1 MKLELNKFKLKQVLL
16 SAFVLLISFG
26 AAATATF
33 AWFTVNRNANLGN
46 SNISIDQSVES
57 YKLKYYEGNY
67 TTDDKGITKYTG
79 YQDYG
84 KISSCSYA
92 DEFEVMNDA
101 DKLWNITDMFPDTRY
116 TFAFELTISSDSQI
130 SRAGLAL
137 TKYKSTNYTATI
149 VEEDRLTMYKVNP
162 NNPEEVLGGI
172 YLSEAIN
179 IYAAG
184 MLKQDNKMDAAAL
197 NFLNGFE
204 LDDDDRTSPPLTD
217 VFTES
222 VIKSGDGSDFDGV
235 DLAYVNDS
243 SLSGKTIVVFFTI
256 EFSNDSETYYT
267 YSRRSGNDIYY
278 YKDTV
283 NGSSNCYQLLEF
295 SVTALSL
302 FAN

>member
-46 SNISIDQSVES
+46 SNISIDQSVED
-57 YKLKYYEGNY
+57 YTLKYYKGNY
-67 TTDDKGITKYTG
+67 TTEDGETKYTG

-84 KISSCSYA
+84 KISSCNYA
-92 DEFEVMNDA
+92 TEFVEMNDSGRE
-101 DKLWNITDMFPDTRY
+101 LWNITDMFPDTRY
-116 TFAFELTISSDSQI
+116 TFAFELTISSGSQI
-130 SRAGLAL
+130 SRAGLAI
-137 TKYKSTNYTATI
+137 TKYKSTNFTATSNP
-149 VEEDRLTMYKVNP
+149 EDRLTMYKVNP
-162 NNPEEVLGGI
+162 NNTEEVLGGI

-184 MLKQDNKMDAAAL
+184 MLKQDNASMDKASL

-204 LDDDDRTSPPLTD
+204 LGNRTKELQD
-217 VFTES
+217 VFRE
-222 VIKSGDGSDFDGV
+222 SGDGTGFDAV
-235 DLAYVNDS
+235 DLAYVNAP

-256 EFSNDSETYYT
+256 EFSNASDTYYT
-267 YSRRSGNDIYY
+267 YSHRDNNTNNIYY

-283 NGSSNCYQLLEF
+283 NGSSNCYQLLSF

>member
-46 SNISIDQSVES
+46 SNISIDQSIET

-67 TTDDKGITKYTG
+67 TTEDGKKKYTG

-84 KISSCSYA
+84 KISSCNYA
-92 DEFEVMNDA
+92 TEFVEMNDSA
-101 DKLWNITDMFPDTRY
+101 LELWNITDMFPDTRY
-116 TFAFELTISSDSQI
+116 TFAFELTISSGSQI

-179 IYAAG
+179 IYAGG
-184 MLKQDNKMDAAAL
+184 MLKQDDNSMNKASLD
-197 NFLNGFE
+197 FLNGFQLNNRPSLLE
-204 LDDDDRTSPPLTD
+204 D

-222 VIKSGDGSDFDGV
+222 VIKKGDGSDFDGV
-235 DLAYVNDS
+235 DLASVTDDS

-256 EFSNDSETYYT
+256 EFSNASDTYYT
-267 YSRRSGNDIYY
+267 YSRRSGNNIYY

-283 NGSSNCYQLLEF
+283 NGSSNCYQLLSF

>member
-46 SNISIDQSVES
+46 SNISIDQSIET

-67 TTDDKGITKYTG
+67 TTEDGKKKYTG

-84 KISSCSYA
+84 KISSCNYA
-92 DEFEVMNDA
+92 TEFVEMKDSA
-101 DKLWNITDMFPDTRY
+101 SELWRITDMFPDTRY
-116 TFAFELTISSDSQI
+116 TFAFELTISSGSQI
-130 SRAGLAL
+130 SRAGLAI
-137 TKYKSTNYTATI
+137 TEYTSTNETTTSVPAD
-149 VEEDRLTMYKVNP
+149 VLTMYKVDQSTG
-162 NNPEEVLGGI
+162 EVLGGI

-204 LDDDDRTSPPLTD
+204 LGNRNSTLDDK
-217 VFTES
+217 FKE
-222 VIKSGDGSDFDGV
+222 SGDGKNFNGV
-235 DLAYVNDS
+235 DLAFVTDDS

-256 EFSNDSETYYT
+256 EFSNAKDTYYT
-267 YSRRSGNDIYY
+267 YSHRSGNNIYY
-278 YKDTV
+278 YKDTE
-283 NGSSNCYQLLEF
+283 NGSSNCYQLLSF

>member
-46 SNISIDQSVES
+46 SNISIDQSVED
-57 YKLKYYEGNY
+57 YTLKYYKGNY
-67 TTDDKGITKYTG
+67 TSEDGNTKYTG
-79 YQDYG
+79 YQDYA
-84 KISSCSYA
+84 KISSCDYA
-92 DEFEVMNDA
+92 TEFVKMNDSA
-101 DKLWNITDMFPDTRY
+101 PELWNITDMFPDTRY
-116 TFAFELTISSDSQI
+116 TFAFELTISSGSQI

-137 TKYKSTNYTATI
+137 TKYSSKNYTATS
-149 VEEDRLTMYKVNP
+149 VAADRLTMYKVDQNTG
-162 NNPEEVLGGI
+162 EVLVNI

-179 IYAAG
+179 IYAGG
-184 MLKQDNKMDAAAL
+184 MLKQDNTSMNTASL
-197 NFLNGFE
+197 TFLKGFE
-204 LDDDDRTSPPLTD
+204 LGNTSKPLTD

-222 VIKSGDGSDFDGV
+222 GDGSNFNGV
-235 DLAYVNDS
+235 DLAFVTDDS

-256 EFSNDSETYYT
+256 EFSNASDTYYT
-267 YSRRSGNDIYY
+267 FSHRSGNDIYY

-283 NGSSNCYQLLEF
+283 NGSSNCYQLLSF

>member
-46 SNISIDQSVES
+46 SNISIDQSIET

-67 TTDDKGITKYTG
+67 TTEDGERKYTG

-84 KISSCSYA
+84 KISSCTYS
-92 DEFEVMNDA
+92 DFKEMSDDA
-101 DKLWNITDMFPDTRY
+101 PELWNIRDMFPDTRY
-116 TFAFELTISSDSQI
+116 TFAFELTISSGSQI
-130 SRAGLAL
+130 SRAGLAI
-137 TKYKSTNYTATI
+137 TEYKSTNTTATSNPA
-149 VEEDRLTMYKVNP
+149 DALTMYKVNP
-162 NNPEEVLGGI
+162 NNTEEVLGGI

-184 MLKQDNKMDAAAL
+184 MLKEDDTSMNTPSL

-204 LDDDDRTSPPLTD
+204 LDRSSPLRD
-217 VFTES
+217 KFDE
-222 VIKSGDGSDFDGV
+222 SGDGSNFNGV

-256 EFSNDSETYYT
+256 EFSNAKDTYYT
-267 YSRRSGNDIYY
+267 YSSRDNNKNIYY
-278 YKDTV
+278 YKDTE
-283 NGSSNCYQLLEF
+283 NGSSNCYQLLSF

>member
-46 SNISIDQSVES
+46 SNISIDQSIES

-67 TTDDKGITKYTG
+67 TTEDGKKKYTG

-84 KISSCSYA
+84 KISSCNYDA
-92 DEFEVMNDA
+92 EFVEMNDSA
-101 DKLWNITDMFPDTRY
+101 PELWNITDMFPDTRY
-116 TFAFELTISSDSQI
+116 TFAFELKISSGSQI
-130 SRAGLAL
+130 SRAGLAI
-137 TKYKSTNYTATI
+137 TEYKSTNTTATL
-149 VEEDRLTMYKVNP
+149 DPADALTMYKVNP
-162 NNPEEVLGGI
+162 NNHEEVLGGI

-204 LDDDDRTSPPLTD
+204 LGNRNSTLDDK
-217 VFTES
+217 FKE
-222 VIKSGDGSDFDGV
+222 SGDGNNFNGV
-235 DLAYVNDS
+235 DLAFVTDDS

-256 EFSNDSETYYT
+256 EFSNAKDTYYT
-267 YSRRSGNDIYY
+267 YSSRDNNKNIYY
-278 YKDTV
+278 YKDTE
-283 NGSSNCYQLLEF
+283 NGSSNCYQLLSF

>member
-33 AWFTVNRNANLGN
+33 AWFTVNRNANLGK
-46 SNISIDQSVES
+46 SNISIDQSIES

-67 TTDDKGITKYTG
+67 TTEDGKKKYTG

-84 KISSCSYA
+84 KISSCTYTTDFIKMSDSA
-92 DEFEVMNDA
+92 PE
-101 DKLWNITDMFPDTRY
+101 LWNITDMFPDTRY
-116 TFAFELTISSDSQI
+116 TFAFELTISSGSQI
-130 SRAGLAL
+130 SRAGLAI
-137 TKYKSTNYTATI
+137 TEYKSTNTTATL
-149 VEEDRLTMYKVNP
+149 DPADALTMYKVNP
-162 NNPEEVLGGI
+162 NNTEEVLGGI

-184 MLKQDNKMDAAAL
+184 MLKEDNTSMNTASL
-197 NFLNGFE
+197 NFLHGFE
-204 LDDDDRTSPPLTD
+204 LKNESTSLTD
-217 VFTES
+217 RFTES
-222 VIKSGDGSDFDGV
+222 GDGRNFKGV

-256 EFSNDSETYYT
+256 EFSNASDTYYT
-267 YSRRSGNDIYY
+267 YSHRDNNTNNIYY

-283 NGSSNCYQLLEF
+283 NGSSNCYQLLSF

>member
-46 SNISIDQSVES
+46 SNISIDESVES
-57 YKLKYYEGNY
+57 KKLMYYTGNY

-79 YQDYG
+79 YQDYA
-84 KISSCSYA
+84 KISSCTYSDDFIEMSDSA
-92 DEFEVMNDA
+92 SE
-101 DKLWNITDMFPDTRY
+101 LWRITDMFPDTRY
-116 TFAFELTISSDSQI
+116 TFAFELTISSGSQI
-130 SRAGLAL
+130 SRAGLAI
-137 TKYKSTNYTATI
+137 TEYKSTNYTATI
-149 VEEDRLTMYKVNP
+149 VEEDRLTMYKVDP

-179 IYAAG
+179 IYAGA
-184 MLKQDNKMDAAAL
+184 MLKQDNTSMNTASL

-204 LDDDDRTSPPLTD
+204 LDKSASLTD

-256 EFSNDSETYYT
+256 EFSNASDTYYT
-267 YSRRSGNDIYY
+267 YSRRSGNNIYY

>member
-46 SNISIDQSVES
+46 SNISIDQSIES

-67 TTDDKGITKYTG
+67 TTEDGNTKYTG

-84 KISSCSYA
+84 KISSCNYA
-92 DEFEVMNDA
+92 TEFVEMNDSA
-101 DKLWNITDMFPDTRY
+101 PELWNITDMFPDTRY
-116 TFAFELTISSDSQI
+116 TFAFELIISSGSQI
-130 SRAGLAL
+130 SRAGLAI
-137 TKYKSTNYTATI
+137 TEYTSTNFTATSNP
-149 VEEDRLTMYKVNP
+149 EDRLTMYKVDKDTGN
-162 NNPEEVLGGI
+162 VLGGI

-179 IYAAG
+179 IYAGG
-184 MLKQDNKMDAAAL
+184 MLKQDNKMNTASL

-204 LDDDDRTSPPLTD
+204 LDRSSPLRD
-217 VFTES
+217 KFDE
-222 VIKSGDGSDFDGV
+222 SGDGSNFNGV

-256 EFSNDSETYYT
+256 EFSNASDTYYT
-267 YSRRSGNDIYY
+267 YSHRDNNTNNIYY

-283 NGSSNCYQLLEF
+283 NGSSNCYQLLSF

>member
-46 SNISIDQSVES
+46 SNISIDESVES
-57 YKLKYYEGNY
+57 YKLMYYKGNY
-67 TTDDKGITKYTG
+67 TTEEGNTKYTG
-79 YQDYG
+79 YQDY
-84 KISSCSYA
+84 KEIKQCTYA
-92 DEFEVMNDA
+92 TDFVEMSDSAPE
-101 DKLWNITDMFPDTRY
+101 LWNITDMFPDTRY
-116 TFAFELTISSDSQI
+116 TFAFELTISSGSQI
-130 SRAGLAL
+130 SRAGLAI
-137 TKYKSTNYTATI
+137 TEYKSTNYTATL

-162 NNPEEVLGGI
+162 NNTEEVLGGI

-179 IYAAG
+179 IYAGG
-184 MLKQDNKMDAAAL
+184 MLKQDNTSMNTASL

-204 LDDDDRTSPPLTD
+204 LDRSSSLTD
-217 VFTES
+217 VFNE
-222 VIKSGDGSDFDGV
+222 SGDGSNFGGV
-235 DLAYVNDS
+235 DLSYVNDS

-256 EFSNDSETYYT
+256 EFSNASDTYYT
-267 YSRRSGNDIYY
+267 YSRRSGNNIYY
-278 YKDTV
+278 YKDTA
-283 NGSSNCYQLLEF
+283 NGSSNCYQLLSF

>member
-33 AWFTVNRNANLGN
+33 AWFTVNRNANIGN
-46 SNISIDQSVES
+46 SNISIDESVET
-57 YKLKYYEGNY
+57 YKLMYYEGNY
-67 TTDDKGITKYTG
+67 TTEDGKRKYTG

-92 DEFEVMNDA
+92 NDFVEMRDSA
-101 DKLWNITDMFPDTRY
+101 PKELWNITDMFPDTRY
-116 TFAFELTISSDSQI
+116 TFAFELTISSGSQI
-130 SRAGLAL
+130 SRAGLAI
-137 TKYKSTNYTATI
+137 TKYKSTNSTA
-149 VEEDRLTMYKVNP
+149 VDKDPLTMYKVNP
-162 NNPEEVLGGI
+162 NNTDEVLGGI

-184 MLKQDNKMDAAAL
+184 MLKEDNTSMNKASL
-197 NFLNGFE
+197 NFLKGFE
-204 LDDDDRTSPPLTD
+204 LGNTSKPLTD

-222 VIKSGDGSDFDGV
+222 GDGSNFNGV
-235 DLAYVNDS
+235 DLAFVTDDS

-256 EFSNDSETYYT
+256 EFSNAKDTYYT
-267 YSRRSGNDIYY
+267 YSRRSGNNIYY

>member
-46 SNISIDQSVES
+46 SNISIDQSIES

-67 TTDDKGITKYTG
+67 TTEDGNTKYTG
-79 YQDYG
+79 YQDY
-84 KISSCSYA
+84 KDISSCSYSTDFIKMSDSA
-92 DEFEVMNDA
+92 PE
-101 DKLWNITDMFPDTRY
+101 LWNITDMFPDTRY
-116 TFAFELTISSDSQI
+116 TFAFELTISSGSQI
-130 SRAGLAL
+130 SRAGLAI
-137 TKYKSTNYTATI
+137 TKYKSTNFTATSNP
-149 VEEDRLTMYKVNP
+149 EDRLTMYKVNP
-162 NNPEEVLGGI
+162 NNTEEVLGGI

-179 IYAAG
+179 IYAGG

-204 LDDDDRTSPPLTD
+204 LGNRTKELQD
-217 VFTES
+217 VFRE
-222 VIKSGDGSDFDGV
+222 SGDGTGFDGV

-256 EFSNDSETYYT
+256 EFSNASDTYYT
-267 YSRRSGNDIYY
+267 YFRRSGNDIYY
-278 YKDTV
+278 YKDTE

>member
-33 AWFTVNRNANLGN
+33 AWFTVNRNANIGN
-46 SNISIDQSVES
+46 SNISIDESVES
-57 YKLKYYEGNY
+57 KKLMYYTGNY

-79 YQDYG
+79 YQDYA
-84 KISSCSYA
+84 KISSCTYSTDFIEMSDSA
-92 DEFEVMNDA
+92 PE
-101 DKLWNITDMFPDTRY
+101 LWNITDMFPDTRY
-116 TFAFELTISSDSQI
+116 TFAFELTISSGSQI
-130 SRAGLAL
+130 SRAGLAI
-137 TKYKSTNYTATI
+137 TKYESKNYTATSNP
-149 VEEDRLTMYKVNP
+149 EDRLTMYKVNP
-162 NNPEEVLGGI
+162 NNTEEVLGGI

-184 MLKQDNKMDAAAL
+184 MLKEDNTSMNTASL
-197 NFLNGFE
+197 NFLHGFE
-204 LDDDDRTSPPLTD
+204 LKNESTSLTD
-217 VFTES
+217 RFTES
-222 VIKSGDGSDFDGV
+222 GDGRNFKGV

-256 EFSNDSETYYT
+256 EFSNASDTYYT
-267 YSRRSGNDIYY
+267 YSHRDNNTNNIYY

>member
-46 SNISIDQSVES
+46 SNISIDQSIKS
-57 YKLKYYEGNY
+57 YKLMYYEGNY
-67 TTDDKGITKYTG
+67 TTEDGKKKYTG

-84 KISSCSYA
+84 KISSCKYS
-92 DEFEVMNDA
+92 DFKEMSDDA
-101 DKLWNITDMFPDTRY
+101 PELWRITDMFPDTRY
-116 TFAFELTISSDSQI
+116 TFAFELTISSGSQI
-130 SRAGLAL
+130 SRAGLAI
-137 TKYKSTNYTATI
+137 TEYKSTNTTATSNPA
-149 VEEDRLTMYKVNP
+149 DALTMYKVNP
-162 NNPEEVLGGI
+162 NNHEEVLGGI

-184 MLKQDNKMDAAAL
+184 MLKQDNKMDTAAL

-204 LDDDDRTSPPLTD
+204 LGNRNSTLDDK
-217 VFTES
+217 FKE
-222 VIKSGDGSDFDGV
+222 SGDGKNFNGV
-235 DLAYVNDS
+235 DLAFVTDDS

-256 EFSNDSETYYT
+256 EFSNASDTYYT
-267 YSRRSGNDIYY
+267 YSRRSGNNIYY

-283 NGSSNCYQLLEF
+283 NGSSNCYQLLSF

>member
-67 TTDDKGITKYTG
+67 TTEDGKKKYTG

-84 KISSCSYA
+84 KISSCTYSDFKEMSDSA
-92 DEFEVMNDA
+92 PE
-101 DKLWNITDMFPDTRY
+101 LWNITDMFPDTRY
-116 TFAFELTISSDSQI
+116 TFAFELTISSGSQI
-130 SRAGLAL
+130 SRAGLAI
-137 TKYKSTNYTATI
+137 TKYKSTNFTATSNP
-149 VEEDRLTMYKVNP
+149 EDRLTMYKVDKDTGN
-162 NNPEEVLGGI
+162 VLGGI

-179 IYAAG
+179 IYAGG
-184 MLKQDNKMDAAAL
+184 MLKQDNASMDRASL
-197 NFLNGFE
+197 NFLHGFE
-204 LDDDDRTSPPLTD
+204 LENENSPLTD
-217 VFTES
+217 VFNE
-222 VIKSGDGSDFDGV
+222 SGDGSNFDGV
-235 DLAYVNDS
+235 DLSYVSGS

-256 EFSNDSETYYT
+256 EFSNASDTYYT
-267 YSRRSGNDIYY
+267 YSRRSGNNIYY

-283 NGSSNCYQLLEF
+283 NGSSNCYQLLSF

>member
-33 AWFTVNRNANLGN
+33 AWFTVNRNANIGN
-46 SNISIDQSVES
+46 SNISIDESVET
-57 YKLKYYEGNY
+57 YTLKYYEGNY
-67 TTDDKGITKYTG
+67 TTEDGKKKYTG

-84 KISSCSYA
+84 KISSCNYA
-92 DEFEVMNDA
+92 TEFVEMNDSA
-101 DKLWNITDMFPDTRY
+101 PELWNITDMFPDTRY
-116 TFAFELTISSDSQI
+116 TFAFELTISSGSQI
-130 SRAGLAL
+130 SRAGLAI
-137 TKYKSTNYTATI
+137 TEYKSTNTTATL
-149 VEEDRLTMYKVNP
+149 DPADALTMYKVNP
-162 NNPEEVLGGI
+162 NNTEEVLGGI

-184 MLKQDNKMDAAAL
+184 MLKEDNEINTAAL
-197 NFLNGFE
+197 NFLHGFE
-204 LDDDDRTSPPLTD
+204 LKNESSSLTD
-217 VFTES
+217 RFSE
-222 VIKSGDGSDFDGV
+222 SGDGSNFNGV

-256 EFSNDSETYYT
+256 EFSNAKDTYYT
-267 YSRRSGNDIYY
+267 YSHRDNNNNIYY

-283 NGSSNCYQLLEF
+283 NGSSNCYQLLSF

>member
-46 SNISIDQSVES
+46 SNISIDQSIES

-67 TTDDKGITKYTG
+67 TTEDGKKKYTG

-84 KISSCSYA
+84 KISSCNYA
-92 DEFEVMNDA
+92 TEFVEMNDSA
-101 DKLWNITDMFPDTRY
+101 PELWNITDMFPDTRY
-116 TFAFELTISSDSQI
+116 TFAFELKISSGSQI
-130 SRAGLAL
+130 SRAGLAI
-137 TKYKSTNYTATI
+137 TEYKSTNTTATSNPA
-149 VEEDRLTMYKVNP
+149 DALTMYKVNP
-162 NNPEEVLGGI
+162 NNTEEVLGGI

-179 IYAAG
+179 IYAGG
-184 MLKQDNKMDAAAL
+184 MLKQDNEMDAAAL

-204 LDDDDRTSPPLTD
+204 LGNRNSTLDDK
-217 VFTES
+217 FKE
-222 VIKSGDGSDFDGV
+222 SGDGTGFDGV
-235 DLAYVNDS
+235 DLASVTDDS

-256 EFSNDSETYYT
+256 EFSNAKDTYYT
-267 YSRRSGNDIYY
+267 YSRRSGNNIYY
-278 YKDTV
+278 YKDTE
-283 NGSSNCYQLLEF
+283 NGSSNCYQLLSF

>member
-33 AWFTVNRNANLGN
+33 AWFTVNRNANIGN
-46 SNISIDQSVES
+46 SNISIDQSIKS
-57 YKLKYYEGNY
+57 YKLMYYEGNY
-67 TTDDKGITKYTG
+67 TTEDGKKKYTG

-84 KISSCSYA
+84 KISSCKYS
-92 DEFEVMNDA
+92 DFKEMSDDA
-101 DKLWNITDMFPDTRY
+101 PELWRITDMFPDTRY
-116 TFAFELTISSDSQI
+116 TFAFELTISSGSQI
-130 SRAGLAL
+130 SRAGLAI
-137 TKYKSTNYTATI
+137 TEYTSKNYTATI

-162 NNPEEVLGGI
+162 NKPEEVLGGI

-184 MLKQDNKMDAAAL
+184 MLKEDNEMNTAAL
-197 NFLNGFE
+197 NFLHGFE
-204 LDDDDRTSPPLTD
+204 LKNESSSLTD
-217 VFTES
+217 VFDES
-222 VIKSGDGSDFDGV
+222 VIKKGDGSDFDGV
-235 DLAYVNDS
+235 DLAYVNAP

-256 EFSNDSETYYT
+256 EFSNASDTYYT
-267 YSRRSGNDIYY
+267 YSHRSGNNIYY

-283 NGSSNCYQLLEF
+283 NGSSNCYQLLSF

>member
-46 SNISIDQSVES
+46 SNISIDQSVGS

-67 TTDDKGITKYTG
+67 TTEDGKKKYTG

-84 KISSCSYA
+84 KISSCTYSDFKEMSDSA
-92 DEFEVMNDA
+92 PE
-101 DKLWNITDMFPDTRY
+101 LWNITDMFPDTRY
-116 TFAFELTISSDSQI
+116 TFAIELTISSGSQI
-130 SRAGLAL
+130 SRAGLAI
-137 TKYKSTNYTATI
+137 TKYTSTNSTA
-149 VEEDRLTMYKVNP
+149 VDKNPLTMYKVNP
-162 NNPEEVLGGI
+162 NNTDEVLGGI

-179 IYAAG
+179 IYAEG
-184 MLKQDNKMDAAAL
+184 MVKQDNTSMNKPSL
-197 NFLNGFE
+197 NFLNGFK
-204 LDDDDRTSPPLTD
+204 LDKSDSLRD
-217 VFTES
+217 VFKE
-222 VIKSGDGSDFDGV
+222 SGDGKNFNGV
-235 DLAYVNDS
+235 DLASVTDDS

-256 EFSNDSETYYT
+256 EFSNANDTYYT
-267 YSRRSGNDIYY
+267 YSHRSGNDIYY

-283 NGSSNCYQLLEF
+283 NGSSNCYQLLSF

>member
-33 AWFTVNRNANLGN
+33 AWFTVNRNANIGN
-46 SNISIDQSVES
+46 SNISIDESVETH
-57 YKLKYYEGNY
+57 KLMYYEGNY
-67 TTDDKGITKYTG
+67 TTDDDGVTKYTG

-92 DEFEVMNDA
+92 NDFVEMSDSA
-101 DKLWNITDMFPDTRY
+101 PELWNITDMFPDTRY
-116 TFAFELTISSDSQI
+116 TFAFELKISSGSQI
-130 SRAGLAL
+130 SRAGLAI
-137 TKYKSTNYTATI
+137 TEYTSTNFTATSNP
-149 VEEDRLTMYKVNP
+149 EDRLTMYKVDKETGN
-162 NNPEEVLGGI
+162 VLGGI

-179 IYAAG
+179 IYAGG
-184 MLKQDNKMDAAAL
+184 MLKQDNTSMNTASL
-197 NFLNGFE
+197 NFLKGFE
-204 LDDDDRTSPPLTD
+204 LGNTSKLLTD

-222 VIKSGDGSDFDGV
+222 GDGTNFNGV
-235 DLAYVNDS
+235 DLSYVTDNS
-243 SLSGKTIVVFFTI
+243 SLSGKTIVIFFTI
-256 EFSNDSETYYT
+256 EFSNANDTYYT
-267 YSRRSGNDIYY
+267 YSHRSGNDIYY

-283 NGSSNCYQLLEF
+283 NGSSNCYQLLSF

>member
-46 SNISIDQSVES
+46 SNISIDQSIET

-67 TTDDKGITKYTG
+67 TTEDGERKYTG

-84 KISSCSYA
+84 KISSCTYS
-92 DEFEVMNDA
+92 DFKEMSDDA
-101 DKLWNITDMFPDTRY
+101 PELWNIRDMFPDTRY
-116 TFAFELTISSDSQI
+116 TFAFELTISSGSQI
-130 SRAGLAL
+130 SRAGLAI
-137 TKYKSTNYTATI
+137 TEYKSTNTTATSNPA
-149 VEEDRLTMYKVNP
+149 DALTMYKVNP
-162 NNPEEVLGGI
+162 NNHEEVLGGI

-204 LDDDDRTSPPLTD
+204 LGNRNSTLDDK
-217 VFTES
+217 FKE
-222 VIKSGDGSDFDGV
+222 SGDGKNFNGV
-235 DLAYVNDS
+235 DLAFVTDDS

-256 EFSNDSETYYT
+256 EFSNAKATYYT
-267 YSRRSGNDIYY
+267 YSHRSGNNIYY
-278 YKDTV
+278 YKDTE
-283 NGSSNCYQLLEF
+283 NGSSNCYQLLSF
-295 SVTALSL
+295 SIKTLSL

>member
-57 YKLKYYEGNY
+57 YTLMYYKGNY

-116 TFAFELTISSDSQI
+116 TFAFELTISSGSQI
-130 SRAGLAL
+130 SRAGLAI
-137 TKYKSTNYTATI
+137 TKYKSTNFTATSNP
-149 VEEDRLTMYKVNP
+149 EDRLTMYKVNP
-162 NNPEEVLGGI
+162 NNTEEVLGGI

-204 LDDDDRTSPPLTD
+204 LGNRNSTLDDK
-217 VFTES
+217 FKE
-222 VIKSGDGSDFDGV
+222 SGDGKNFNGV
-235 DLAYVNDS
+235 DLAFVTDDS

-256 EFSNDSETYYT
+256 EFSNASDTYYT
-267 YSRRSGNDIYY
+267 YSRRSGNNIYY

>member
-57 YKLKYYEGNY
+57 YTLMYYKGNY
-67 TTDDKGITKYTG
+67 TTEDGNTKYTG

-84 KISSCSYA
+84 KISSCSYTG
-92 DEFEVMNDA
+92 EFEVMNDA

-116 TFAFELTISSDSQI
+116 TFAFELTISSGSQI
-130 SRAGLAL
+130 SRAGLAI
-137 TKYKSTNYTATI
+137 TKYESTNETTTSVPA
-149 VEEDRLTMYKVNP
+149 DALTMYKVNP
-162 NNPEEVLGGI
+162 NNHEEVLGGI

-204 LDDDDRTSPPLTD
+204 LGNRNSTLDDK
-217 VFTES
+217 FKE
-222 VIKSGDGSDFDGV
+222 SGDGKNFNGV
-235 DLAYVNDS
+235 DLAFVTDDS

-256 EFSNDSETYYT
+256 EFSNASDTYYT
-267 YSRRSGNDIYY
+267 YSHRDNNTNNIYY

-283 NGSSNCYQLLEF
+283 NGSSNCYQLLSF

>member
-46 SNISIDQSVES
+46 SNISIDESVET
-57 YKLKYYEGNY
+57 YKLMYYEGNY
-67 TTDDKGITKYTG
+67 TTEDGKRKYTG

-92 DEFEVMNDA
+92 NDFVEMSDSA
-101 DKLWNITDMFPDTRY
+101 PKELWNITDMFPDTRY
-116 TFAFELTISSDSQI
+116 TFAFELTISSGSQI

-137 TKYKSTNYTATI
+137 TKYTSTNYTATL

-162 NNPEEVLGGI
+162 NNTEEVLGGI

-179 IYAAG
+179 IYAGG
-184 MLKQDNKMDAAAL
+184 MLKQDNNSMNTASL

-204 LDDDDRTSPPLTD
+204 LDKSASLTD

>member
-46 SNISIDQSVES
+46 SNISIDQSIKS
-57 YKLKYYEGNY
+57 YKLMYYEGNY
-67 TTDDKGITKYTG
+67 TTEDGKKKYTG

-84 KISSCSYA
+84 KISSCNYDA
-92 DEFEVMNDA
+92 EFVEMNDSA
-101 DKLWNITDMFPDTRY
+101 PELWNITDMFPDTRY
-116 TFAFELTISSDSQI
+116 TFAFELTISSGSQI

-137 TKYKSTNYTATI
+137 TKYSSKNYTATS
-149 VEEDRLTMYKVNP
+149 VAADRLTMYKVDQNTG
-162 NNPEEVLGGI
+162 EVLGGI

-179 IYAAG
+179 IYAGG
-184 MLKQDNKMDAAAL
+184 MLKQDNTSMNTASL
-197 NFLNGFE
+197 TFLKGFE
-204 LDDDDRTSPPLTD
+204 LGNTSKPLTD

-222 VIKSGDGSDFDGV
+222 GDGTGFDGV
-235 DLAYVNDS
+235 DLASVTDDS

-256 EFSNDSETYYT
+256 EFSNASDTYYT
-267 YSRRSGNDIYY
+267 YSRRSGNNIYY

>member
-46 SNISIDQSVES
+46 SNISIDQSIKS
-57 YKLKYYEGNY
+57 YKLMYYEGNY
-67 TTDDKGITKYTG
+67 TTEDGKKKYTG

-84 KISSCSYA
+84 KISSCKYS
-92 DEFEVMNDA
+92 DFKEMSDDA
-101 DKLWNITDMFPDTRY
+101 PELWRITDMFPDTRY
-116 TFAFELTISSDSQI
+116 TFAFELTISSGSQI
-130 SRAGLAL
+130 SRAGLAI
-137 TKYKSTNYTATI
+137 TEYKSTNTTATSNPA
-149 VEEDRLTMYKVNP
+149 DALTMYKVNP
-162 NNPEEVLGGI
+162 NNHEEVLGGI

-184 MLKQDNKMDAAAL
+184 MLKQDNKMDTAAL

-204 LDDDDRTSPPLTD
+204 LGNRNSTLDDK
-217 VFTES
+217 FKE
-222 VIKSGDGSDFDGV
+222 SGDGKNFNGV
-235 DLAYVNDS
+235 DLAFVTDDS

-256 EFSNDSETYYT
+256 EFSNASDTYYT
-267 YSRRSGNDIYY
+267 YSHRSGNNIYY

-283 NGSSNCYQLLEF
+283 NGSSNCYQLLSF

>member
-46 SNISIDQSVES
+46 SNISIDESVES
-57 YKLKYYEGNY
+57 YKLMYYKGNY
-67 TTDDKGITKYTG
+67 TTEEGNTKYTG
-79 YQDYG
+79 YQDY
-84 KISSCSYA
+84 KEIKQCTYA
-92 DEFEVMNDA
+92 NDFVEMSDSA
-101 DKLWNITDMFPDTRY
+101 PKELWNITDMFPDTRY
-116 TFAFELTISSDSQI
+116 TFAFELTISSGSQI

-137 TKYKSTNYTATI
+137 TKYTSTNYTATL

-162 NNPEEVLGGI
+162 NNTEEVLGGI

-179 IYAAG
+179 IYAGG
-184 MLKQDNKMDAAAL
+184 MLKQDNNSMNTASL

-204 LDDDDRTSPPLTD
+204 LDKSASLTD

>member
-33 AWFTVNRNANLGN
+33 AWFTVNRNANIGN
-46 SNISIDQSVES
+46 SNISIDESVET
-57 YKLKYYEGNY
+57 YKLMYYEGNY
-67 TTDDKGITKYTG
+67 TTEDGKRKYTG

-92 DEFEVMNDA
+92 NDFVEMSDSA
-101 DKLWNITDMFPDTRY
+101 PKELWNITDMFPDTRY
-116 TFAFELTISSDSQI
+116 TFAFELTISSGSQI
-130 SRAGLAL
+130 SRAGLAI
-137 TKYKSTNYTATI
+137 TEYKSTNTTATSNPA
-149 VEEDRLTMYKVNP
+149 DALTMYKVNP
-162 NNPEEVLGGI
+162 NKPEEVLGGI

-204 LDDDDRTSPPLTD
+204 LGNRNFTLDDK
-217 VFTES
+217 FKE
-222 VIKSGDGSDFDGV
+222 SGDGKNFNGV
-235 DLAYVNDS
+235 DLASVTDDS

-256 EFSNDSETYYT
+256 EFSNAKDTYYT
-267 YSRRSGNDIYY
+267 YSHRSGNNIYY
-278 YKDTV
+278 YKDTE
-283 NGSSNCYQLLEF
+283 NGSSNCYQLLSF

>member
-67 TTDDKGITKYTG
+67 TTEDGKKKYTG

-84 KISSCSYA
+84 KISSCTYSDFKEMSDSA
-92 DEFEVMNDA
+92 PE
-101 DKLWNITDMFPDTRY
+101 LWNITDMFPDTRY
-116 TFAFELTISSDSQI
+116 TFAFEMTISSGTQI

-137 TKYKSTNYTATI
+137 TKYSSTNSTATS
-149 VEEDRLTMYKVNP
+149 VPADVLTMYKVDQSTGD
-162 NNPEEVLGGI
+162 VLGGI

-179 IYAAG
+179 IYAGG
-184 MLKQDNKMDAAAL
+184 MLKQDNTSMNKASL
-197 NFLNGFE
+197 NFLKGFE
-204 LDDDDRTSPPLTD
+204 LGNTSKPLTD

-222 VIKSGDGSDFDGV
+222 GDGSNFNGV
-235 DLAYVNDS
+235 DLASVTDDS

-256 EFSNDSETYYT
+256 EFSNAKDTYYT
-267 YSRRSGNDIYY
+267 YSHRDNNNNIYY
-278 YKDTV
+278 YKDTE
-283 NGSSNCYQLLEF
+283 NGSSNCYQLLSF